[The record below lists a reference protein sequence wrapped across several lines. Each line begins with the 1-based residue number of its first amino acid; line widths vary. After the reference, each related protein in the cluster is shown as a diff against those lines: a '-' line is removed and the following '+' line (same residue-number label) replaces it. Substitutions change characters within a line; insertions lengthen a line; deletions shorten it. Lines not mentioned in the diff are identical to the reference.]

1 MFESGKKSRLGNNFD
16 KCKTLTFSFSKKK
29 ENEILSNLSY
39 IYEALLEKGY
49 DPLNQIVGYLLSG
62 DPSYIT
68 ASKGARR
75 LISSLNREEIL
86 KVAVKN
92 CLM

>member
-1 MFESGKKSRLGNNFD
+1 MLKSDKKSNFNES
-16 KCKTLTFSFSKKK
+16 KTLTFSLSKKK
-29 ENEILSNLSY
+29 EDEILGSLSY
-39 IYEALLEKGY
+39 IYGALLEKGY

-86 KVAVKN
+86 KVAIKN
-92 CLM
+92 CL